1 MNLNAKLQINFMT
14 TSLFPNAPDVS
25 DSDYCVFGLA
35 TCFIRDEGE
44 VREIHVVEPIP
55 SAALEAL
62 YKGIPTSYQV
72 AYGKTLAEFF
82 EGETLRM
89 PPEFPGEAQF
99 CDEFATRAVAASR
112 TYKRSQ
118 AAQALLP
125 VGEKKDDFNY
135 STERKR
141 VLNTENVVSTEDNVK
156 QHSYTHQVL

>member
-1 MNLNAKLQINFMT
+1 MNIKAKLQINFMT

-25 DSDYCVFGLA
+25 DSDYCVFGVA
-35 TCFIRDEGE
+35 TCFVRDDGE
-44 VREIHVVEPIP
+44 VREVNVVEPIP

-82 EGETLRM
+82 EGDSLRM
-89 PPEFPGEAQF
+89 PAEFPEDAQF

-118 AAQALLP
+118 SVQELLP
-125 VGEKKDDFNY
+125 VGVKKDDFNY
-135 STERKR
+135 SIERKR

>member
-1 MNLNAKLQINFMT
+1 MT
-14 TSLFPNAPDVS
+14 TSLFPNAPDVK

-35 TCFIRDEGE
+35 TCFIRDDGGVKE
-44 VREIHVVEPIP
+44 VQIVEPIP

-72 AYGKTLAEFF
+72 AYGKTLADFF
-82 EGETLRM
+82 DGDRLQM
-89 PPEFPGEAQF
+89 PPEFPSEAQF

-112 TYKRSQ
+112 TYKR
-118 AAQALLP
+118 AQQTQDLLP
-125 VGEKKDDFNY
+125 IGAKKDDFNY

-141 VLNTENVVSTEDNVK
+141 VLNMENIVSTEDNVK